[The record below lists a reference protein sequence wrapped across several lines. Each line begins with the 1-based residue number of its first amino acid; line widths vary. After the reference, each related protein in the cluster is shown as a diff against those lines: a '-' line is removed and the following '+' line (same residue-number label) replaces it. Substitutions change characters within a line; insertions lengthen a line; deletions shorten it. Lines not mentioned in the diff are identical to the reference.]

1 MSEPKSETIEKL
13 SAESDEYPPPAI
25 VAENAL
31 LKDAKAE
38 YERWR
43 ENPDA
48 FWAAEA
54 EKFVWLKKWD
64 KVSSFDGVNHEWF
77 IGGKINIT
85 LNALDRHA
93 ESENKDKIAFIW
105 LGENGEEI
113 KISYL
118 ELLKLVCRF
127 ANGLKSL
134 NVKKGDRVV
143 IYMPLTIEGVVAM
156 LACARIGAIHSV
168 VYAGLGQTAL
178 RDRII
183 DANAKIVVAGDV
195 GFRRGKTVDLE
206 SIVDEAVKDLPSV
219 EKIVVFRRVS
229 EPSAVAGG
237 LIQPIKNAESKSSL
251 DYLSGKS
258 DVEKVQPSATA
269 DGSDKPLTPAADRE
283 IDFVELM
290 QFPDECPAEPMDAE
304 DILFIL
310 YTSGTTGKPKGV
322 VHVHGGYM
330 VGTTY
335 HLKNFFDV
343 GDDDIFWC
351 MSDIGWIVGHSYIV
365 YAPLCAGATTVFR
378 EGAIDFPHQG
388 IAWEIVEKY
397 KVTKMFT
404 APTAI
409 RFFMRFGEELPKKY
423 DISSLKVLAC
433 AGEPLNPE
441 AWRWA
446 QRHLCGDG
454 KHGYCVDNWWQ
465 TELGAPTIATPVTMP
480 MRMGKAGVPLAG
492 VEADVVDADGNSA
505 PANVGGRLVLRRP
518 FPSMMRSVWNDAP
531 RYERMWRQVAG
542 CYVSGDVAVKDADG
556 YIQVLGRADDV
567 LNVAGHRIGTAD
579 VESALVSHDSVAEAA
594 VIGIPEE
601 VKGEAIV
608 AFVQLRNGFLE
619 SDELLKTLSAHVR
632 RELGPIAAPS
642 KIKFMKALPKTRSGK
657 IMRRYLKAL
666 ETGADVGDISTLE
679 E

>member
-1 MSEPKSETIEKL
+1 MTGATETIEKL
-13 SAESDEYPPPAI
+13 SHEESEYPPPKI

-43 ENPDA
+43 KNPDA
-48 FWAAEA
+48 FWAEEA

-77 IGGKINIT
+77 IGGKTNIT

-105 LGENGEEI
+105 LGENGEERN
-113 KISYL
+113 ISYQ
-118 ELLKLVCRF
+118 ELLKLVRRF

-168 VYAGLGQTAL
+168 VYAGLGQAAL

-183 DANAKIVVAGDV
+183 DADAKIVVAGDV
-195 GFRRGKTVDLE
+195 GFRRGKTVDLK
-206 SIVDEAVKDLPSV
+206 SIVNEAVKDLSSV
-219 EKIVVFRRVS
+219 EKIVIFRRS
-229 EPSAVAGG
+229 SDSSAV
-237 LIQPIKNAESKSSL
+237 
-251 DYLSGKS
+251 
-258 DVEKVQPSATA
+258 V
-269 DGSDKPLTPAADRE
+269 DGSDRE
-283 IDFVELM
+283 INFNDLLN
-290 QFPDECPAEPMDAE
+290 FPDECETEEMDSE
-304 DILFIL
+304 DVLFIL

-343 GDDDIFWC
+343 GDADIFWC

-409 RFFMRFGEELPKKY
+409 RFFMRFGAELPAKY
-423 DISSLKVLAC
+423 DLTSLRVIAC

-446 QRHLCGDG
+446 QTHLCGDG
-454 KHGYCVDNWWQ
+454 KHGYIVDNWWQ

-480 MRMGKAGVPLAG
+480 MRMGKAGILLAG
-492 VEADVVDADGNSA
+492 VEADVVDADGKVC
-505 PANVGGRLVLRRP
+505 PPNVGGRFILRRP

-531 RYERMWRQVAG
+531 RYERMWKQIEGA
-542 CYVSGDVAVKDADG
+542 YVSGDVASKDADG
-556 YIQVLGRADDV
+556 YFQFLGRADDV

-594 VIGIPEE
+594 VIGIPDE

-608 AFVQLRNGFLE
+608 AFVQLRNGYLE
-619 SDELLKTLSAHVR
+619 SDELLNTLSAHVR
-632 RELGPIAAPS
+632 KELGPIATPS

>member
-1 MSEPKSETIEKL
+1 MTDATETIEKF
-13 SAESDEYPPPAI
+13 SHEENEYPPPKV

-43 ENPDA
+43 KNPDA
-48 FWAAEA
+48 FWEGEA

-64 KVSSFDGVNHEWF
+64 KVSRFDGVNHEWF
-77 IGGKINIT
+77 IGGKTNIT
-85 LNALDRHA
+85 LSILDRHA
-93 ESENKDKIAFIW
+93 ASDKKDKTAFIW
-105 LGENGEEI
+105 LGENGEER

-168 VYAGLGQTAL
+168 VYAGLGQAAL
-178 RDRII
+178 RDRIT
-183 DANAKIVVAGDV
+183 DASAKILIAGDV
-195 GFRRGKTVDLE
+195 GFRRGKTVDLK
-206 SIVDEAVKDLPSV
+206 SIVDEAVKNLDV
-219 EKIVVFRRVS
+219 KIVVFRRDVS
-229 EPSAVAGG
+229 LSSD
-237 LIQPIKNAESKSSL
+237 ESISQIEENSNPQSSL
-251 DYLSGKS
+251 DYLTDDDKNQQ
-258 DVEKVQPSATA
+258 EKNSQF
-269 DGSDKPLTPAADRE
+269 AAGNSDRE
-283 IDFVELM
+283 IDFADLM
-290 QFPDECPAEPMDAE
+290 QFPDECEAEAMDAE
-304 DILFIL
+304 DVLFIL

-322 VHVHGGYM
+322 IHVHGGYM

-343 GDDDIFWC
+343 GDSDIFWC

-423 DISSLKVLAC
+423 DITSLKVLAC

-446 QRHLCGDG
+446 QTHLCGDG
-454 KHGYCVDNWWQ
+454 EHGYCVDNWWQ
-465 TELGAPTIATPVTMP
+465 TELGAPTIATPVTLP
-480 MRMGKAGVPLAG
+480 MRMGKAGIPLAG
-492 VEADVVDADGNSA
+492 VEADVVDAEGNSVA
-505 PANVGGRLVLRRP
+505 TNVGGRLVLRRP
-518 FPSMMRSVWNDAP
+518 FPSMMRTVWNDAP
-531 RYERMWRQVAG
+531 RYERMWKQVEG

-594 VIGIPEE
+594 VIGVPDE
-601 VKGEAIV
+601 VKGEAII
-608 AFVQLRNGFLE
+608 AFVQLRNGCLE
-619 SDELLKTLSAHVR
+619 SDELLNTLSVHVR
-632 RELGPIAAPS
+632 KELGPIATPS